1 MSAFDPKRTLQEP
14 MRTLIFATLA
24 LIEATAALAQDAPS
38 GVGYRTVSA
47 ALESLRSMPGIDI
60 TTTKPDGWTIAS
72 DSKNNVQWSFT
83 PSQHY
88 AYPAVVK
95 RAVKQ
100 RPDGNIYIEMTA
112 LCEADKAS
120 CDKLIEEFK
129 ALNERIGQNV
139 RRKLKQGG

>member
-1 MSAFDPKRTLQEP
+1 MSAFDPKRTLHEP
-14 MRTLIFATLA
+14 MRTLIFTILA
-24 LIEATAALAQDAPS
+24 LVEATAAFAQDAAS
-38 GVGYRTVSA
+38 GVGYKTVSA
-47 ALESLRSMPGIDI
+47 ALESLRSMSGIDI

-83 PSQHY
+83 PPQHY
-88 AYPAVVK
+88 AYPTVVK
-95 RAVKQ
+95 RALKL

-139 RRKLKQGG
+139 RRKLKQGD